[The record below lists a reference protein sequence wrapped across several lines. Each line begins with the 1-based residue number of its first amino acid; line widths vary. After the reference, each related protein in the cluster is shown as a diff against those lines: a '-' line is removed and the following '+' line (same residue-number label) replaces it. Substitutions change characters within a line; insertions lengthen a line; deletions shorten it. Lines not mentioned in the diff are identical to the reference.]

1 MLKALINREGEPDY
15 IVQKASLKQKL
26 TFKMLKGLYLSNDI
40 KINNENFEENLGL
53 YTNDYKYNFI
63 AELLADS
70 NDVSIKVVTFAGK
83 DKTVMLKRTEY
94 GGKCLL
100 LSVNNVLEY
109 MESIN
114 ETKVKVG
121 GIQRKEE
128 KYLAI

>member
-1 MLKALINREGEPDY
+1 M
-15 IVQKASLKQKL
+15 V
-26 TFKMLKGLYLSNDI
+26 
-40 KINNENFEENLGL
+40 NNENFEKNLGL
-53 YTNDYKYNFI
+53 YTNDNKYNFM

-128 KYLAI
+128 KYFDFSSFKEAWLNACVHTKWAEEIPPVVYIYMMIELKLCQM